1 MVAGFEIWTKPHSL
15 GCRSTGS
22 FKATYI
28 FLFPRPWGLL
38 LPSAG
43 SGEWVPALLNVDG
56 ASGSIP
62 ACWVYLTALVCVF
75 EHQHRL
81 HSPDV
86 GKVGGQ
92 WAQKREITEN
102 REQQQRKWGQKQGH
116 AHTPGPANAG
126 VLPRSSQ
133 DPPIW
138 RQAQFETI
146 PSWTPSWFLEGK
158 ITAFGQGDAGQ
169 LTHAKRCILDGS
181 PRTSEIR
188 WSSEMQFG

>member
-15 GCRSTGS
+15 GCRSMGS

-28 FLFPRPWGLL
+28 FLFLRPWGLL

-62 ACWVYLTALVCVF
+62 ARWVYLTAFVCVF
-75 EHQHRL
+75 EHQHHL
-81 HSPDV
+81 PM
-86 GKVGGQ
+86 G
-92 WAQKREITEN
+92 ATERDN
-102 REQQQRKWGQKQGH
+102 REQRKQQRKWGQKQGH
-116 AHTPGPANAG
+116 AHTPGPANVG

-138 RQAQFETI
+138 RQAQFKTI
-146 PSWTPSWFLEGK
+146 PSWPPPGFWCCLMTKEGR